1 MTNFLEITRSEL
13 RRKLMAYFY
22 TNPESKLYLREI
34 ASVLKEDAGNLSKE
48 LSRLEKEGIFVAEM
62 RGNQKYFSLNP
73 NYPLYKELKSII
85 FKTIGIEGSLRTAL
99 KKINGIRIAFIYG
112 SFASDKQ
119 NGLSDI
125 DLAIIGKIDENE
137 LLKEINKLEKL
148 LDREINYTL
157 YSETDWARMKK
168 MEDTFTA
175 NILDEPKIMLIGG
188 ENEL

>member
-22 TNPESKLYLREI
+22 TNPENKLYLREI
-34 ASVLKEDAGNLSKE
+34 ASIIKEDVGNLSKE
-48 LSRLEKEGIFVAEM
+48 LSRLEKEGVFIAEM
-62 RGNQKYFSLNP
+62 RGNQKHFSLNQ

-85 FKTIGIEGSLRTAL
+85 FKTIGVEGSLRTAL
-99 KKINGIRIAFIYG
+99 KKINGIRITFIYG
-112 SFASDKQ
+112 SFASGKQ

-137 LLKEINKLEKL
+137 LLKEINKLEKF

-157 YSETDWARMKK
+157 YSETDWNQMKK
-168 MEDTFTA
+168 MKDTFTA
-175 NILDEPKIMLIGG
+175 NISDEPKIMLIGG

>member
-22 TNPESKLYLREI
+22 TNPESNLYLREL
-34 ASVLKEDAGNLSKE
+34 ASVLQEDAGNLSRE
-48 LSRLEKEGIFVAEM
+48 LSRLEEEGVFIAEM

-85 FKTIGIEGSLRTAL
+85 FKTIGIEGSLRTAF
-99 KKINGIRIAFIYG
+99 KKIKGIRIAFIYG
-112 SFASDKQ
+112 SFASGKQ

-125 DLAIIGKIDENE
+125 DLAIIGKIDEDE
-137 LLKEINKLEKL
+137 LLKEINKLEKF

-157 YSETDWARMKK
+157 YSETDWERMKK

>member
-34 ASVLKEDAGNLSKE
+34 ASILNQDAGNLSKE
-48 LSRLEKEGIFVAEM
+48 LSRLEEEGIFIAEM

-73 NYPLYKELKSII
+73 KYPLYRELKSII
-85 FKTIGIEGSLRTAL
+85 FKTIGIEGSLKTAL
-99 KKINGIRIAFIYG
+99 KKISGIRIAFIYG

-125 DLAIIGKIDENE
+125 DLAIIGKIDEDE
-137 LLKEINKLEKL
+137 LLKEINKLEKFL
-148 LDREINYTL
+148 NREINYTL
-157 YSETDWARMKK
+157 YSETDWNRMKK
-168 MEDTFTA
+168 MKDTFTA